1 MNLNEI
7 NDLITGIFLSVTMSD
22 MAEYWKDFLYM
33 CDALFQSIHANH
45 CTNAFQ
51 DLIDSQRDM
60 LLWLTIY
67 DNNQYSPR
75 LPYSWSVLTNL
86 PRDQE
91 SFLEEK
97 YAHSLGGN
105 PYSGMFLDM
114 IIEVT
119 MNKDSKLKSGWLSI
133 LKNEKQLMVHSI
145 NCNNIAC
152 IRNAVHRHIAT
163 KKGVYKHTESSP
175 RRMKEDEQVVNL
187 LNCISAFEF
196 FSI

>member
-7 NDLITGIFLSVTMSD
+7 NDLITGIFPSVTMSD

-33 CDALFQSIHANH
+33 CDALFLSIHANY

-75 LPYSWSVLTNL
+75 LPYSWSVFTNL

-97 YAHSLGGN
+97 YAHSLPGN

-119 MNKDSKLKSGWLSI
+119 MNKHSKLKSGWLSI

-152 IRNAVHRHIAT
+152 ICNAVHRHIAT
-163 KKGVYKHTESSP
+163 KKGVHKHTESSP

-187 LNCISAFEF
+187 LNCISEFEF

>member
-1 MNLNEI
+1 M
-7 NDLITGIFLSVTMSD
+7 F
-22 MAEYWKDFLYM
+22 
-33 CDALFQSIHANH
+33 
-45 CTNAFQ
+45 
-51 DLIDSQRDM
+51 
-60 LLWLTIY
+60 
-67 DNNQYSPR
+67 
-75 LPYSWSVLTNL
+75 TNL

-97 YAHSLGGN
+97 YAHSLAGN

-152 IRNAVHRHIAT
+152 ICNAVHRHIAT
-163 KKGVYKHTESSP
+163 KKVVHKHTESSP

-187 LNCISAFEF
+187 LNCISEFEF
-196 FSI
+196 SSI

>member
-7 NDLITGIFLSVTMSD
+7 NDLITVIFPSVTMSD
-22 MAEYWKDFLYM
+22 MAEYWKDFFYM
-33 CDALFQSIHANH
+33 CDALFLSIHANH

-60 LLWLTIY
+60 LLCLTIY

-86 PRDQE
+86 PRDQK

-97 YAHSLGGN
+97 YAHSLPGN

-145 NCNNIAC
+145 NCNNISC

-187 LNCISAFEF
+187 LNCISEFEF